1 MKTIRAKLIGLDY
14 LINLLLM
21 NRERRRRIND
31 SARSKELHE
40 ETNNLTIKE
49 KDSKVLFM
57 EHMDYKMEIE
67 NKTEPK
73 KMVVLKS

>member
-1 MKTIRAKLIGLDY
+1 
-14 LINLLLM
+14 M

-31 SARSKELHE
+31 SAHSKELYE

>member
-1 MKTIRAKLIGLDY
+1 MS
-14 LINLLLM
+14 
-21 NRERRRRIND
+21 RERRRRIND
-31 SARSKELHE
+31 SVSLKETHE

-67 NKTEPK
+67 NKTA
-73 KMVVLKS
+73 L